1 MRNKRNIIIL
11 FIVNLL
17 ILISIF
23 FFIFNKNKVDTS
35 IIKKG
40 VLNGINEEEVLNMEV
55 DPTKVFFEI
64 NSEPHFENGNSEG
77 NLRIANPPYNA
88 YDLSFTIT
96 LDDTK
101 EVIFESGVI
110 EPYEYIENAKLNKV
124 LSGGKYEATAI
135 IDAYDKETKKVINTV
150 AAKLTIMINE

>member
-1 MRNKRNIIIL
+1 MRNKRNIIIS

-55 DPTKVFFEI
+55 DPTKSIFEI
-64 NSEPHFENGNSEG
+64 N
-77 NLRIANPPYNA
+77 
-88 YDLSFTIT
+88 
-96 LDDTK
+96 
-101 EVIFESGVI
+101 
-110 EPYEYIENAKLNKV
+110 
-124 LSGGKYEATAI
+124 
-135 IDAYDKETKKVINTV
+135 
-150 AAKLTIMINE
+150 